1 MGYADGLI
9 YCAINAAACGNGDT
23 PIPPQEQR
31 LERAQTPNNLDCRL
45 CERGNTPVPTL
56 SPVRLTSPPTV
67 SPVTKSP
74 TGPRL
79 TFAPTVSPTAIRGSN
94 NTEDN
99 GTGLLIGGVVG
110 GILAVSLTL
119 GVVYKFVVKRNMK
132 EFETIFDPPHDITI
146 N

>member
-45 CERGNTPVPTL
+45 CERVNTPVPTL

-67 SPVTKSP
+67 SPI
-74 TGPRL
+74 
-79 TFAPTVSPTAIRGSN
+79 AIRGSN